1 MRQQQDGG
9 LGEGAFLAALHLGGD
24 KPVSAESRVRA
35 SVPGSG
41 ASTPAGHL
49 PCAVTCFSRASRCSF
64 SEAVA

>member
-24 KPVSAESRVRA
+24 KPVCGEQ
-35 SVPGSG
+35 G
-41 ASTPAGHL
+41 AGVSPRLRRHMPAGHP